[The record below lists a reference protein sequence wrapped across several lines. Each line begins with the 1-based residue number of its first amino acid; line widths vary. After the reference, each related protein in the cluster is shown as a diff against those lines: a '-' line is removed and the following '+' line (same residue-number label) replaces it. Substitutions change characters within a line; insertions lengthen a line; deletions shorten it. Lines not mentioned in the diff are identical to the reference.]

1 MSPPRHPPGPLAAA
15 LRVARKELAHGFRDR
30 QTLVYVVVLP
40 LCLYPVLFWAMI
52 QGVLLVQGRRQHT
65 EVELV
70 VAAVGG
76 AALPSGLLEAL
87 AAPPDAEPP
96 PPDGEDAPRALERV
110 AVTQGPA
117 PGDPGDRSAWPAAQG
132 GAPADALLLVNPPQA
147 EGAAPLQLYHEGTQ
161 QRSELA
167 RRRVEARI
175 EALGDGL
182 RARAARERGLEPGEL
197 EPFEIEERALD
208 ERADLGAYMLSFILP
223 MLLVIA
229 TVLGAFVP
237 AVDLT
242 AGERERGTLETT
254 MLLPVP
260 RGAVHLGKVFAV
272 CANGLVATVLNLLA
286 LGLSAEHLI
295 GMLGG
300 GLSLRIDLPLVALL
314 AVLPLAILFSFTV
327 SAVLAGVASLARSF
341 KEGQALLGPVQMVFI
356 LPAMAGALP
365 GLELTPGLALV
376 PVLNV
381 VLAFRGLIRGEWPL
395 LELSLVALSLALLA
409 ALSVAL
415 CVRLL
420 SREAVL
426 VSDRSTSLARILS
439 LLRGPGAQR

>member
-1 MSPPRHPPGPLAAA
+1 M
-15 LRVARKELAHGFRDR
+15 ARKELVHGFRDR
-30 QTLVYVVVLP
+30 QTLIYVVVLP
-40 LCLYPVLFWAMI
+40 LCLYPVLFWLMI
-52 QGVLLVQGRRQHT
+52 QGLLLVQGRRQHT
-65 EVELV
+65 EVRLAL
-70 VAAVGG
+70 AAV
-76 AALPSGLLEAL
+76 APAEVPPGLAEAL
-87 AAPPDAEPP
+87 AAPPPAGEPRADAEGDAAPTLERLVVTLGPP
-96 PPDGEDAPRALERV
+96 PADPAERAAWFTARDG
-110 AVTQGPA
+110 
-117 PGDPGDRSAWPAAQG
+117 AA
-132 GAPADALLLVNPPQA
+132 ADALLLVTSPGA
-147 EGAAPLQLYHEGTQ
+147 EGAAPLQLYHESTK

-167 RRRVEARI
+167 RRRVEARLAAMG
-175 EALGDGL
+175 EDE
-182 RARAARERGLEPGEL
+182 RARAARARGIDPAEL
-197 EPFEIEERALD
+197 EPFELEERALD
-208 ERADLGAYMLSFILP
+208 ERAELGAFLLSFILP

-295 GMLGG
+295 SMLGG
-300 GLSLRIDLPLVALL
+300 GLALRIDLPLVALL

-381 VLAFRGLIRGEWPL
+381 VLAFRGLIRGEWPA
-395 LELSLVALSLALLA
+395 LELSLVVLSLTLLA

-426 VSDRSTSLARILS
+426 VSDRSTSLTRILS